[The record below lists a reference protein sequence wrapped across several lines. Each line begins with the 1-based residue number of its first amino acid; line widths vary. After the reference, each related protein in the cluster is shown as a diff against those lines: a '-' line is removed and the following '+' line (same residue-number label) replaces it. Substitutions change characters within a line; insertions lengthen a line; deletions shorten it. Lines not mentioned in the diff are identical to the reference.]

1 MISGRRAIGDKRTG
15 EAPTIKIISSKK
27 SYEIIR
33 FENIFEK
40 ILDILGRLLYLY
52 TERESGIH
60 GF

>member
-1 MISGRRAIGDKRTG
+1 MISGRRAIGDKRIG
-15 EAPTIKIISSKK
+15 GAPTIKIISSKK